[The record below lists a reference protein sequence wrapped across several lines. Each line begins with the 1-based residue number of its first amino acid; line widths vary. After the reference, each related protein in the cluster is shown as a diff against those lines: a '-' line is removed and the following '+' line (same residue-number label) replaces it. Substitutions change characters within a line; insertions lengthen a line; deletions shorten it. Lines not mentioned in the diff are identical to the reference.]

1 MYKHTHLLLLL
12 FIALISGSCFLRK
25 KEKQQPIDYAAQG
38 YVKALVVDYELDGCK
53 WMLRLDNDDPNDDDK
68 KMEPDFLF
76 SEFQKDSLPV
86 WLKYQREERI
96 SICMAGETV
105 KVIDIKKR

>member
-1 MYKHTHLLLLL
+1 MYKHNHLLLLL
-12 FIALISGSCFLRK
+12 LLPLLVAGCFLK
-25 KEKQQPIDYAAQG
+25 KKDTSASVDYAAQG
-38 YVKALVVDYELDGCK
+38 YVKAIVVDYELDGCR
-53 WMLRLDNDDPNDDDK
+53 WMLRLDNDDPTDDDK

-86 WLKYQREERI
+86 WLKYTKEERI

>member
-1 MYKHTHLLLLL
+1 MYKHKHLLLLI
-12 FIALISGSCFLRK
+12 FIALATGGCFLKK
-25 KEKQQPIDYAAQG
+25 KETEKTTDYAALG
-38 YVKALVVDYELDGCK
+38 YVKAIVVDYELDGCR
-53 WMLRLDNDDPNDDDK
+53 WMLRLDNEDPNDDDK

-86 WLKYQREERI
+86 WLKYQKEERI

>member
-1 MYKHTHLLLLL
+1 MYKHKHLLLLI
-12 FIALISGSCFLRK
+12 FIALITGGCFLK
-25 KEKQQPIDYAAQG
+25 KKDAGNTTDYATQG
-38 YVKALVVDYELDGCK
+38 YVKAFVVDYELDGCK

-86 WLKYQREERI
+86 WLKYHKEERI
-96 SICMAGETV
+96 SICMAGETI